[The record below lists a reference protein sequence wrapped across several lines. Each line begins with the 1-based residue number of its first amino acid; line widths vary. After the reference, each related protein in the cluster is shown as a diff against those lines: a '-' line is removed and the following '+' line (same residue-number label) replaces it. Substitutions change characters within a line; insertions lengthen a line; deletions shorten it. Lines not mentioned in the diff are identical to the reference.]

1 MRRRGAQGR
10 VLLVQ
15 HNESGEKYVLKQ
27 IPISEKNAAAAVGE
41 VNVLSRL
48 SHPNITTLYDAW
60 RAGSQLNILMEFADG
75 GSLDGWLQDITT
87 DMQKSIEKHLAN
99 VFQE

>member
-1 MRRRGAQGR
+1 MASCKSSLPREKIRA
-10 VLLVQ
+10 VL
-15 HNESGEKYVLKQ
+15 EGQ
-27 IPISEKNAAAAVGE
+27 ILPRFTNCFMQAEEGVA
-41 VNVLSRL
+41 
-48 SHPNITTLYDAW
+48 P
-60 RAGSQLNILMEFADG
+60 DG